1 MTSFS
6 TLLSVHLISIA
17 LSVGL
22 LTLRFWLRYQKHPQ
36 AFARWTRIVPPV
48 VDTLLLLS
56 GIALM
61 AKAHILPFSG
71 QAQWL
76 TEKLFGV
83 IIYIVLGFIAL
94 DYRRMHSQQAR
105 IIAFP
110 LALVVLY
117 IIIKLATTKVPL
129 LGEVMRSLADFEF
142 NKAPLCE
149 GMILACE
156 AIRRDF
162 PSQDVYDELE
172 RLVSLAKEEISQLLP
187 LEEQLEK
194 LIALFYGDW
203 GFKASRGVYRLS
215 DALWLDQV
223 LKNRQGSAVSL
234 GAVLLWVAN
243 RLDLP
248 LLPVIFPTQLILRI
262 ECPDG
267 EIWLINPFNGESLSE
282 HMLDVWLKGN
292 ISPSA
297 ELFYEDLDE
306 ADNIEVIRKLL
317 DTLKASLMEENQ
329 MELALRTSEALLQ
342 FNPEDPYEIRD
353 RGLIYAQLDCEHV
366 ALNDLSYFVEQ
377 CPEDPIS
384 EMIRAQINNIA
395 HKHIVLH

>member
-17 LSVGL
+17 L

-61 AKAHILPFSG
+61 AKAHIQPFSG

-129 LGEVMRSLADFEF
+129 LG
-142 NKAPLCE
+142 
-149 GMILACE
+149 
-156 AIRRDF
+156 
-162 PSQDVYDELE
+162 
-172 RLVSLAKEEISQLLP
+172 
-187 LEEQLEK
+187 
-194 LIALFYGDW
+194 
-203 GFKASRGVYRLS
+203 
-215 DALWLDQV
+215 
-223 LKNRQGSAVSL
+223 
-234 GAVLLWVAN
+234 
-243 RLDLP
+243 
-248 LLPVIFPTQLILRI
+248 
-262 ECPDG
+262 
-267 EIWLINPFNGESLSE
+267 
-282 HMLDVWLKGN
+282 
-292 ISPSA
+292 
-297 ELFYEDLDE
+297 
-306 ADNIEVIRKLL
+306 
-317 DTLKASLMEENQ
+317 
-329 MELALRTSEALLQ
+329 
-342 FNPEDPYEIRD
+342 
-353 RGLIYAQLDCEHV
+353 
-366 ALNDLSYFVEQ
+366 
-377 CPEDPIS
+377 
-384 EMIRAQINNIA
+384 
-395 HKHIVLH
+395 